1 MKSTVNVECS
11 PEEARR
17 FMGLPDVT
25 PINEQLVA
33 EMGKRM
39 EANLKLMSGESL
51 MSSWMSVGAQAQ
63 DAFVKLMTSGVEP
76 GFLMNSSPSRRIASF
91 GVHSTRPSRS
101 RASTILRATTIETSS
116 CSAWSCS
123 YLQVS

>member
-1 MKSTVNVECS
+1 MKFTVNVECS

-39 EANLKLMSGESL
+39 EANLALMSPDT
-51 MSSWMSVGAQAQ
+51 MMQSWMSVGTQAQ
-63 DAFVKLMTSGVEP
+63 DAFVKLMTSAAGSAMS
-76 GFLMNSSPSRRIASF
+76 GGASREK
-91 GVHSTRPSRS
+91 P
-101 RASTILRATTIETSS
+101 
-116 CSAWSCS
+116 
-123 YLQVS
+123 

>member
-1 MKSTVNVECS
+1 MKFTVNVECS

-25 PINEQLVA
+25 PINEQLVS

-51 MSSWMSVGAQAQ
+51 MSSWMSVGTQAQ
-63 DAFVKLMTSGVEP
+63 DAFVKLMTSG
-76 GFLMNSSPSRRIASF
+76 A
-91 GVHSTRPSRS
+91 
-101 RASTILRATTIETSS
+101 ATAAGMAAPREKP
-116 CSAWSCS
+116 
-123 YLQVS
+123 

>member
-1 MKSTVNVECS
+1 MKFTVNVECS

-51 MSSWMSVGAQAQ
+51 MSS
-63 DAFVKLMTSGVEP
+63 
-76 GFLMNSSPSRRIASF
+76 
-91 GVHSTRPSRS
+91 
-101 RASTILRATTIETSS
+101 
-116 CSAWSCS
+116 
-123 YLQVS
+123 

>member
-1 MKSTVNVECS
+1 MKFTVNVECS

-25 PINEQLVA
+25 PINEALVS

-51 MSSWMSVGAQAQ
+51 MSSWMSVGTQAQ
-63 DAFVKLMTSGVEP
+63 DAFVKLMTSGVTAAT
-76 GFLMNSSPSRRIASF
+76 SAASREK
-91 GVHSTRPSRS
+91 P
-101 RASTILRATTIETSS
+101 
-116 CSAWSCS
+116 
-123 YLQVS
+123 

>member
-1 MKSTVNVECS
+1 MKFTVNVECS

-25 PINEQLVA
+25 PINEALVE

-39 EANLKLMSGESL
+39 EANLKLMSPETM

-63 DAFVKLMTSGVEP
+63 DAFMKLMTSGVGAAAGAAPREKP
-76 GFLMNSSPSRRIASF
+76 
-91 GVHSTRPSRS
+91 
-101 RASTILRATTIETSS
+101 
-116 CSAWSCS
+116 
-123 YLQVS
+123 